1 MVFLDNPQGKR
12 GEAENLEKARKPK
25 QQGRRFL
32 KIIFC
37 WETMS
42 NLQVARIEHRAS
54 DSRVAHTLPHW
65 AVFVLSHYTHEAF
78 S

>member
-1 MVFLDNPQGKR
+1 MVFLDNPQGKW

-25 QQGRRFL
+25 QQRRRFL
-32 KIIFC
+32 TIIFC
-37 WETMS
+37 SETMS
-42 NLQVARIEHRAS
+42 DLQVVRIEHRAP

-65 AVFVLSHYTHEAF
+65 AVLVLSHYAHEAF